1 MPETGYSM
9 PGQCS
14 REMIWRNARSGIAGA
29 ALALSIPGISIAN
42 EGAPTPETGRSDFF
56 SKCAECHGADG
67 KGKGPMSSKLKIEP
81 ADLTILAKRNNGVF
95 LANEIYRKIDG
106 RYGVGSRPGSAMP
119 IWGCRRGSPPDLKRK
134 VEKPRPLDSLLD
146 LSCDSETRIRERISA
161 IVDYL
166 SQIQEK

>member
-1 MPETGYSM
+1 MPKTGYPM
-9 PGQCS
+9 PVRCS

-29 ALALSIPGISIAN
+29 ALALSMPGVSIAD
-42 EGAPTPETGRSDFF
+42 EGAPTLETGRTEFLSN
-56 SKCAECHGADG
+56 CAECHGADG
-67 KGKGPMSSKLKIEP
+67 KGKGPVSSKLKIKP
-81 ADLTILAKRNNGVF
+81 ADLTILARRNNGVF
-95 LANEIYRKIDG
+95 LPSEIYRKIDG

-134 VEKPRPLDSLLD
+134 VEKTKPLDSLLD
-146 LSCDSETRIRERISA
+146 LSCDSEARIRARISA